1 MPILLGID
9 PGGTTGWAQ
18 VELKD
23 GEIHPINFGETKDIT
38 GQELLPLLSDSD
50 VIVVENFLIDPRY
63 ARAGAFDYDDM
74 IAPQVIGAIRTL
86 CSQLDKEIVLQP
98 ASIKPVGYSW
108 LGKKYRKGKKGMHK
122 WDALAHLYYYAVK
135 HLHASPNRNAPE
147 IA

>member
-1 MPILLGID
+1 MILLGID

-18 VELKD
+18 AELQED
-23 GEIHPINFGETKDIT
+23 MEIKPINFGESKDIT
-38 GQELLPLLSDSD
+38 GQELIPMIDGSDI
-50 VIVVENFLIDPRY
+50 IVVENFLIDPRY
-63 ARAGAFDYDDM
+63 ARSGAFDYDDM

-86 CSQLDKEIVLQP
+86 CSQRDKEIVLQP
-98 ASIKPVGYSW
+98 ASIKPVGYGY

-135 HLHASPNRNAPE
+135 HLHALPNRNAPN